1 MENHEY
7 LQKTVLALLI
17 EVGLDLPTCLRK
29 TLSDVTV
36 CLLENTKAHVAR
48 LGECLAADGKANAMG
63 GMQRVRRL
71 LSDERIAPSKTVLPL
86 INLMRPLLESHSEI
100 ILAIDRTDWA
110 KRGKYIN
117 ILSVAFV
124 YSGRA
129 IPLFWI
135 VLDRKGNSSLEH
147 WKQVLAP
154 AIEGLQQM
162 EWLSDKP
169 IHVVADREFSSPKL
183 AEWLKNTYNVE
194 ATLRMKSSIYLK
206 HDEEPEVKISTLLG
220 GMKKGDCHI
229 LHDQFITRDSN
240 FRMDVMLEWEE
251 KYKEAM
257 VVATTILES
266 QRASKLYGLRFCIEP
281 MHKDLKSN
289 AFEIQKT
296 RVTDPKR
303 IETLIIPMA
312 FAYVLCVLEGEK
324 KKTQATL

>member
-7 LQKTVLALLI
+7 LRETVLFLLI
-17 EVGLDLPTCLRK
+17 EAGLDLPTCLRR
-29 TLSDVTV
+29 TLSDITV
-36 CLLENTKAHVAR
+36 YLLEGTEAHVAR
-48 LGECLAADGKANAMG
+48 LGERLAADSNSKAMA

-71 LSDERIAPSKTVLPL
+71 LSDERISPSKAVIPL
-86 INLMRPLLESHSEI
+86 INLMRPLLESRSEI

-169 IHVVADREFSSPKL
+169 IHVLADREFSSPKL
-183 AEWLKNTYNVE
+183 AEWLKNTYNVD

-206 HDEEPEVKISTLLG
+206 HEEGPEVKISTLLG
-220 GMKKGDCHI
+220 NMVKGDCYI
-229 LHDQFITRDSN
+229 LHDHFITRDSK
-240 FRMDVMLEWEE
+240 FKMDVMLEWDE

-266 QRASKLYGLRFCIEP
+266 QRANKLYKLRFCIEP

-303 IETLIIPMA
+303 METLLIPMA

-324 KKTQATL
+324 KNVQATL

>member
-1 MENHEY
+1 
-7 LQKTVLALLI
+7 
-17 EVGLDLPTCLRK
+17 
-29 TLSDVTV
+29 
-36 CLLENTKAHVAR
+36 
-48 LGECLAADGKANAMG
+48 
-63 GMQRVRRL
+63 
-71 LSDERIAPSKTVLPL
+71 
-86 INLMRPLLESHSEI
+86 LESLPEI

-162 EWLSDKP
+162 EWMSGKP

-194 ATLRMKSSIYLK
+194 ATLRIKSSTYLRL
-206 HDEEPEVKISTLLG
+206 DDEPEIKISTLLRS
-220 GMKKGDCHI
+220 MEKGDCHI
-229 LHDQFITRDSN
+229 LHDQFVTRSST
-240 FRMDVMLEWEE
+240 FKMDVMLEWKEE
-251 KYKEAM
+251 YEEAL

-266 QRASKLYGLRFCIEP
+266 QRANELYGMRFCIEP
-281 MHKDLKSN
+281 MHKDWKSN
-289 AFEIQKT
+289 AYEIQKT

-303 IETLIIPMA
+303 METLLIPIS

-324 KKTQATL
+324 KKPRATFDPLQQGKPAW